1 MSMMAMRSVRAL
13 RPSALLACAAGALL
27 SGAASAQV
35 QWRNGADSAIPH
47 MSAEQVRGALADL
60 NARAADTAQRRVV
73 VQFKAPVGDAQR
85 ARLRASGLTLLSPLG
100 DNAFF
105 ASLSPVAGAVDAAA
119 IAAEPTLYSVRPVQA
134 KWKLDPFLQADLVPE
149 WAVVN
154 VQEMKGDGEGFE
166 PVFGAYVTFHQDV
179 DLNTEAAALAAR
191 YGAVVRSVLAPI
203 NALVIEIPRSQV
215 KPFAAEDAVMWVE
228 PALWQFSTTN
238 ASNRERTGVNTVNA
252 APYGLNGAGVSVMV
266 YDGGT
271 IRTTHQDFQGRAT
284 NRDGDA
290 ISDHATHVSG
300 TIGGAGVANPLH
312 RGMAPGVTIQN
323 YGFEWPSGDS
333 GFLYTQPG
341 DLLADYTNAI
351 VNHGAVVA
359 NNSIGNNTAPNGN
372 DCTWQGNYG
381 TTDTLIDSIARGSIA
396 GREMIIVWANGN
408 ERQSSACQGTNNGD
422 VWPNSSGGFE
432 TLAPPANA
440 KNHITVGAMN
450 SNDDSVTSFTS
461 WGPSDDGRMKPDIS
475 APGSQNGS
483 HAGTDDDGVTSCSSS
498 TTNTGYSTKSGTSM
512 AAPTVTGIVALM
524 LEDFRNQF
532 SGEPDPSGAT
542 VKILLA
548 HTAVDLGNTG
558 PDYKTGYGS
567 VRAPAAIDFMR
578 TGHFVEN
585 QVAQDGVS
593 RTLVFV
599 KPGETFKATLA
610 WNDPPAT
617 LNAVPALVN
626 NLDLRVFDP
635 NGVRRYPWTLNP
647 ASPNTPAA
655 RNAANT
661 LDNIEQVVVGIGG
674 EPVPAGVWRVEVVGT
689 NVPTGPQKF
698 SLAASPFLV
707 QCSTTG
713 SVALNR
719 AAYSCTTPTLTA
731 RVVDCDLN
739 LDDNVV
745 ETVMVQVTSSS
756 DPVGEVIVLTETGA
770 PTADFRGALPLST
783 SNGAGSLTI
792 GDGDTISF
800 TYVDADDGFG
810 NFNVP
815 VTATATVD
823 CAGPVISNVQVTDI
837 GSFDAVVTFT
847 TSEPAM
853 GEVSFGTSCA
863 GTTTVVGAPGL
874 QTSHTIALAMLTED
888 TNYFFTVGA
897 TDGAD
902 NATTSDNG
910 GSCYAFQ
917 TEDIPSYFTELFPS
931 GRDTA
936 GHMATFTPNN
946 TVDFYRGCFEPI
958 SALPTN
964 PTGGTALTFPSNQ
977 DDQFLLVNPGAT
989 VSLYGVSYTSF
1000 YVGTN
1005 GYVTFTLGDNDYTET
1020 IADHFD
1026 LPRISGVFDD
1036 LDPGQG
1042 GQVSWKTLTD
1052 RVVVTWLNVP
1062 EHNGGNSNT
1071 IQIEMHFDG
1080 TVRIAWLNIAAAD
1093 GVSGISAGG
1102 GVPKGFVQ
1110 IDLSAM
1116 NNCAVCPGDLDG
1128 DGDIDFADLNMLLN
1142 DYGDVGAGLPGD
1154 LDGDG
1159 DVDFNDLNS
1168 MLGVYGQGC

>member
-13 RPSALLACAAGALL
+13 RPSALLACAAGALI
-27 SGAASAQV
+27 SSAASAQV

-47 MSAEQVRGALADL
+47 MSAEQVRGAVADL

-73 VQFKAPVGDAQR
+73 VQFKAPVNDAQR
-85 ARLRASGLTLLSPLG
+85 ARLRAAGMTLLSPLG

-154 VQEMKGDGEGFE
+154 VEEMKGDGEGFE

-179 DLNTEAAALAAR
+179 DLRTEAAALAAR
-191 YGAVVRSVLAPI
+191 YGAVVRSELAPI
-203 NALVIEIPRSQV
+203 NALVIEIPKSQV

-228 PALWQFSTTN
+228 PALWQFSTMN
-238 ASNRERTGVNTVNA
+238 SSNRERTGVNTVNA
-252 APYGLNGAGVSVMV
+252 APYGLSGAGVSVMV
-266 YDGGT
+266 FDGGT

-284 NRDGDA
+284 NRDTDA

-300 TIGGAGVANPLH
+300 TIGGAGVANPQH

-323 YGFEWPSGDS
+323 YGFEWASGSD
-333 GFLYTQPG
+333 FLYTNPG
-341 DLLADYTNAI
+341 DLLGDYTDAI
-351 VNHGAVVA
+351 TNHGAVIA

-372 DCTWQGNYG
+372 PCEWQGNYG

-408 ERQSSACQGTNNGD
+408 ERQSSSCQNEFEF
-422 VWPNSSGGFE
+422 PNSSGGFE

-440 KNHITVGAMN
+440 KNHITVGALN
-450 SNDDSVTSFTS
+450 SNDDSMTSFSS
-461 WGPSDDGRMKPDIS
+461 WGPSDDGRMKPDVS
-475 APGSQNGS
+475 APGSQNGP
-483 HAGTDDDGVTSCSSS
+483 HVGTDDGGVTSCSSNS
-498 TTNTGYSTKSGTSM
+498 SNTGYSIKSGTSM

-542 VKILLA
+542 MKVLLA

-558 PDYKTGYGS
+558 PDYKAGYGS

-578 TGHFVEN
+578 TGNFSEN
-585 QVAQDGVS
+585 QVAQDGVYS
-593 RTLVFV
+593 ALVLV
-599 KPGETFKATLA
+599 NPGETFKATLA
-610 WNDPPAT
+610 WNDAPGT
-617 LNAVPALVN
+617 LNTSTALIN

-655 RNAANT
+655 RNAPNT
-661 LDNIEQVVVGIGG
+661 LDNIEQVVVGVAG

-689 NVPTGPQKF
+689 SVPTGPQKF
-698 SLAASPFLV
+698 SLAASPFLIN
-707 QCSTTG
+707 CSTAGVAALDRSLYSCSST
-713 SVALNR
+713 ALN
-719 AAYSCTTPTLTA
+719 ASVT
-731 RVVDCDLN
+731 DCDLN
-739 LDDNVV
+739 LDDNAV
-745 ETVMVQVTSSS
+745 ETVMVNITSTS
-756 DPVGEVIVLTETGA
+756 DPIGEVVVLTETGA
-770 PTADFRGALPLST
+770 QTADFRGALPLST
-783 SNGAGSLTI
+783 SNGAGTLTI
-792 GDGDTISF
+792 GNGDTIQF

-815 VTATATVD
+815 LTATATVD

-837 GSFDAVVTFT
+837 GAFDAVVTFT
-847 TSEPAM
+847 TSEPAV
-853 GEVSFGTSCA
+853 GEVSFGMSCA
-863 GTTTVVGAPGL
+863 GATTEVGAPGL
-874 QTSHTIALAMLTED
+874 QTSHTIALAGLTED
-888 TNYFFTVGA
+888 SNYFFTVGA
-897 TDGAD
+897 TDGAG
-902 NATTSDNG
+902 NASASDNG
-910 GSCYAFQ
+910 GSCYTF
-917 TEDIPSYFTELFPS
+917 TTSDIPSYFTQLFPN
-931 GRDTA
+931 GRDTS

-958 SALPTN
+958 SALPTD
-964 PTGGTALTFPSNQ
+964 PAGGTVITFPSTQ
-977 DDQFLLVNPGAT
+977 DDQFFQVTPGAS
-989 VSLYGVSYTSF
+989 VSLYGVSYPSF
-1000 YVGTN
+1000 FVGSN
-1005 GYVTFTLGDNDYTET
+1005 GYITFTLGDGDYSET
-1020 IADHFD
+1020 IVDHFD
-1026 LPRISGVFDD
+1026 LPRISALFDD
-1036 LDPGQG
+1036 LHPGQG
-1042 GQVSWKTLTD
+1042 GQVSWKALAD

-1062 EHNGGNSNT
+1062 EYNAGNQNT
-1071 IQIEMHFDG
+1071 FQIEMFLDG
-1080 TVRIAWLNIAAAD
+1080 TVRIAWLSTAAAD
-1093 GVSGISAGG
+1093 GLSGISGGG
-1102 GVPKGFVQ
+1102 GVPIGFVE
-1110 IDLSAM
+1110 IDLSSM

-1142 DYGDVGAGLPGD
+1142 DYGTAGEGLPGD
-1154 LDGDG
+1154 MDGDG